1 MIVDQVAHLDQSQLA
16 HYTELGLAWAGSIL
30 SAVLIFVIGWMV
42 SKWTHRGVIRAVQ
55 GRRLDQALGRFLAT
69 LVRWAML
76 GATVI
81 IALGQVGVQT
91 TSLVAIFAS
100 AGIAIGL
107 ALQGSLSNFASGVLL
122 LVFRPFTVD
131 DWIVA
136 SGLTGRVDEIGLFA
150 TVLVTADNRRVFV
163 PNSSITTSTIVNNTS
178 QGTRRTEIDVWV
190 AYGALPD
197 AVITALL
204 AAVRTCPAL
213 LATPEPTAV
222 MSEVTPNAVAYKVY
236 GWGASG
242 DFGALTHQMRVA
254 CYLAVHEAD
263 LTPAPPAAPGSPAKT
278 SG

>member
-1 MIVDQVAHLDQSQLA
+1 MIVDQVAHLDQTQLA
-16 HYTELGLAWAGSIL
+16 RYTELGLAWAGSIL
-30 SAVLIFVIGWMV
+30 SAVLIFVVGWMV
-42 SKWTHRGVIRAVQ
+42 SKWTHRGVIRAVS

-131 DWIVA
+131 DVIVA
-136 SGLTGRVDEIGLFA
+136 GGLTGRVDEIGLFA
-150 TVLVTADNRRVFV
+150 TVLVTGDNRRVFV
-163 PNSSITTSTIVNNTS
+163 PNSSITTSTIVNNTA
-178 QGTRRTEIDVWV
+178 QGTRRTEVDVWV
-190 AYGALPD
+190 AYGVDPD
-197 AVITALL
+197 AVMAALL
-204 AAVRTCPAL
+204 QAVRGCPAI

-222 MSEVTPNAVAYKVY
+222 MSEVTPSALGFKVT
-236 GWGASG
+236 GWGASA

-254 CYLAVHEAD
+254 CYRAVD
-263 LTPAPPAAPGSPAKT
+263 QGDMTPPVVELRPQQKSAG
-278 SG
+278 